1 MHRNARSSYGFLVAF
16 GCALL
21 TLCGVFS
28 ALLRG
33 GTRLPFV
40 ALTALPAQAKT
51 APAEKWGATFCS
63 SLTDW
68 RDEITEGDAD
78 IQSSVSAN
86 ITPEA
91 GKAIIVGFI
100 GDFVDTTHS
109 FYTSVKKA
117 GTPDSDNG
125 AKIQKEILKG
135 IAGIESRGGDMES
148 LATALPTADV
158 TAFKTSVSALSSA
171 FDTVST
177 PFDNAMTKV
186 AALDKDN
193 DLSDSLQ
200 KVRSCKALFG

>member
-1 MHRNARSSYGFLVAF
+1 MTRVRRLSTLAVCVA
-16 GCALL
+16 A
-21 TLCGVFS
+21 
-28 ALLRG
+28 
-33 GTRLPFV
+33 FV

-51 APAEKWGATFCS
+51 TDPEKWGATFCS

-68 RDEITEGDAD
+68 RDEITAGAAD

-86 ITPEA
+86 ITPDV

-100 GDFVDTTHS
+100 ADFVDTTHG

-135 IAGIESRGGDMES
+135 IAGIESRGGDMQA
-148 LATALPTADV
+148 LATALPTTDV
-158 TAFKTSVSALSSA
+158 TAFKTSVSALSTA

-177 PFDNAMTKV
+177 PFDNAMNKV
-186 AALDKDN
+186 AVLDKDN